1 MDENKVTMQE
11 EEMEYEDVKHLPL
24 AAFLA
29 IGLAFGIAAGFSAG
43 NLLFDGKF
51 ALGMT
56 FFVCV
61 GLVGG
66 LIVGL
71 INKKKSNTNK

>member
-1 MDENKVTMQE
+1 MDENKVNLQE
-11 EEMEYEDVKHLPL
+11 EEIEYEDVKHLPVS
-24 AAFLA
+24 AFLA

-43 NLLFDGKF
+43 NLLFDGHF
-51 ALGMT
+51 AFGMG

-71 INKKKSNTNK
+71 INKKKSNKKA

>member
-1 MDENKVTMQE
+1 MDENKVTLQE
-11 EEMEYEDVKHLPL
+11 EEIEYEDVKHLPL

-29 IGLAFGIAAGFSAG
+29 IGLAFGVAAGFSAG

-51 ALGMT
+51 TLGMI

-61 GLVGG
+61 GLIGG
-66 LIVGL
+66 LVVGL
-71 INKKKSNTNK
+71 INKKKGSTKA